1 MPNDLTPLVE
11 HVFQTLPS
19 DVDRRHR
26 LIAALDI
33 VVPVGHPLKGD
44 VQNIRFGLDHHISQL
59 RELTLAAADRA
70 SAAVQIGGGR

>member
-11 HVFQTLPS
+11 HVLQTLPG

-26 LIAALDI
+26 LIVALDI
-33 VVPVGHPLKGD
+33 VVPVDHPLKTD
-44 VQNIRFGLDHHISQL
+44 VQNIRFGLDRHISQL

-70 SAAVQIGGGR
+70 SAAIQIGGAR